1 VSSLIVRA
9 RRAFYNLN
17 GPWLRRGLF
26 EALGSKRFSRPA
38 LHGMDARLEELL
50 PQDGG
55 TFVEAGAHDGF
66 TQSNTYYLERFR
78 GWRGVLVE
86 AVPELHAKASRR
98 RRRSVVVQAALV
110 APEREGDQVVMH
122 FGDLMSTSGDPCHAQ
137 GGLRNAGRRAYE
149 VRAPGRTLDSI
160 LAEAGID
167 RPDLLVLD
175 VEGNELDALRGLDLD
190 RHGPGL
196 MVIEMLDMPSQRPA
210 FDALLADRYEFVEAL
225 SADDALYRRRD

>member
-1 VSSLIVRA
+1 MSSLIERA

-17 GPWLRRGLF
+17 GPWLRRGVF
-26 EALGSKRFSRPA
+26 EAFGSKRFSRPA
-38 LHGMDARLEELL
+38 LHGMDARLEDLL
-50 PQDGG
+50 PHEGG

-66 TQSNTYYLERFR
+66 TQSNTYYLEPFR

-98 RRRSVVVQAALV
+98 RRRSVVVRAALV
-110 APEREGDQVVMH
+110 APEREGEQVVMY
-122 FGDLMSTSGDPCHAQ
+122 FGDLMSTAGDPGHAE

-149 VRAPGRTLDSI
+149 VRAPGRTIDAI
-160 LAEAGID
+160 LEEAGLG

-196 MVIEMLDMPSQRPA
+196 MVIEMLDMSSQRPA
-210 FDALLADRYEFVEAL
+210 FDSLLADRYEFVEAL
-225 SADDALYRRRD
+225 SPDDALYRRRD